1 MSGKRQHYLPACL
14 IGGFGQVVKA
24 KPLRKAKIL
33 VRNLATEEV
42 YPSVAE
48 DQAAVD
54 NLYKV
59 TVSMPDGN
67 QNVIDSIWSR
77 LESELP
83 PLVERL
89 GDQKL
94 TSEDNELLVAYVA
107 MVGVRH
113 PSFALVVEDWHK
125 KAGATSILSK
135 DDIQL
140 QRLEAFNKHM
150 EVMPLWR

>member
-14 IGGFGQVVKA
+14 IGGFGQVVEA

-33 VRNLATEEV
+33 VRNLATKEV

-59 TVSMPDGN
+59 TVPMPDGN

-77 LESELP
+77 A
-83 PLVERL
+83 VTL
-89 GDQKL
+89 GTL
-94 TSEDNELLVAYVA
+94 
-107 MVGVRH
+107 
-113 PSFALVVEDWHK
+113 
-125 KAGATSILSK
+125 
-135 DDIQL
+135 
-140 QRLEAFNKHM
+140 
-150 EVMPLWR
+150 